1 MSTAA
6 TVPALVIRRAYNVSP
21 KRLYE
26 VWTEPELAKQFLCP
40 QEMTVPEAALDV
52 RVGGKYRIVMRQPSG
67 EDHVAFGVYR
77 VVEPGRKLV
86 MTWSW
91 EEDDPSQ
98 QHETLL
104 TLEFLP
110 HAKGSEL
117 VLTHER
123 LRNLESRDSHEH
135 GWTSMLEK
143 LDNLREA

>member
-1 MSTAA
+1 MSSAA
-6 TVPALVIRRAYNVSP
+6 TVPALVIRRAYSVSP
-21 KRLYE
+21 QRLYE
-26 VWTEPELAKQFLCP
+26 AWTQPDLAREFICP
-40 QEMTVPEAALDV
+40 QDLTIPEVALDV
-52 RVGGKYRIVMRQPSG
+52 RVGGKYRIVMRRPDG
-67 EDHVAFGVYR
+67 EDYVAFGVYR

-91 EEDDPSQ
+91 EEDVPSH

-123 LRNLESRDSHEH
+123 LASLESRDQHEH
-135 GWTSMLEK
+135 GWNSIVEK
-143 LDNLREA
+143 LEGLTS